1 MSEPD
6 LAVMDQ
12 ICMKDDVT
20 AKDATVRVE
29 SMIGKH
35 APSLKLMCYI
45 LVYVPLTGK
54 TTIWNLLY

>member
-12 ICMKDDVT
+12 IYMKDDVT

-29 SMIGKH
+29 SMIGNH
-35 APSLKLMCYI
+35 APSLKLTWWMFR
-45 LVYVPLTGK
+45 
-54 TTIWNLLY
+54 

>member
-1 MSEPD
+1 MSEFD
-6 LAVMDQ
+6 LAVVDQ
-12 ICMKDDVT
+12 IYMKDDVT

-29 SMIGKH
+29 FMIGSH

-45 LVYVPLTGK
+45 LVDIPLMGK

>member
-12 ICMKDDVT
+12 IYMKDDVT
-20 AKDATVRVE
+20 TKDATVRVE
-29 SMIGKH
+29 SMIGNH
-35 APSLKLMCYI
+35 APSLKLTCYI
-45 LVYVPLTGK
+45 LVDVPLMGK